1 MNLSINLINPTQ
13 AHESLQRVWLRI
25 KAELMAGNKQ
35 VLTLQSFDEVMSH
48 QQRKFLHGFVLTEIA
63 KQAVIDGRKF
73 SMPAFKEHY
82 RKLFLGDKVVEVID
96 IKTGASK
103 KELQRVSTE
112 SLGVKKMNEYIEK
125 VCADAANEF
134 GVVFGIGFDEWAQSE
149 QEDVA

>member
-1 MNLSINLINPTQ
+1 MNISIILVNPTQ

-35 VLTLQSFDEVMSH
+35 VLTLHGFDEVMSH
-48 QQRKFLHGFVLTEIA
+48 QQRKYLHGFVLTEIA

-73 SMPAFKEHY
+73 SMQAFKEHY

-112 SLGVKKMNEYIEK
+112 SLGDKKMNEYIEK

-134 GVVFGIGFDEWAQSE
+134 GVVFGMGFDEWAQGE
-149 QEDVA
+149 QEG